1 MDSLGATAGWVAPAA
16 TVLAAMMTASNL
28 GARVTGWGF
37 VVFLAGSLAW
47 CTVALATDQPNLLWT
62 NAFLALVNVVGV
74 WRWLGRQAKYEKGG
88 KTAADRSARAR
99 VPSLASIT
107 GLAGSK
113 LLDKDGASLG
123 LVVDAMMRCSD
134 ARLAYVVVSEGGV
147 VGVGE
152 RLHALGPDELE
163 FSETAVTSRIG
174 AKELSVRPVLG
185 DSWPAAL

>member
-1 MDSLGATAGWVAPAA
+1 MTSIGAAAGWIAPAA

-28 GARVTGWGF
+28 GARLTGWGF
-37 VVFLAGSLAW
+37 VVFLIGSVGW

-62 NAFLALVNVVGV
+62 NAFLALVNLVGI

-88 KTAADRSARAR
+88 KQAADRSARAR
-99 VPSLASIT
+99 VPSLVSIA

-113 LLDKDGASLG
+113 LLDRNGASLG
-123 LVVDAMMRCSD
+123 LFVDAMMRCSD
-134 ARLAYVVVSEGGV
+134 AGLAYVVVSEGGV

-174 AKELSVRPVLG
+174 AEELSARPILG
-185 DSWPAAL
+185 ATWPAAL